1 LAAAAVLSLSFAAHA
16 VDCNS
21 LRLTHCGLPF
31 PNDEFT
37 VADSSSATGLRL
49 EVDDS
54 VVAPEAI
61 AKWGPELA
69 PSVIM
74 NGRNGFSA
82 LAAAYFELPADID
95 PASLPFGGGEAVVF
109 FDLNTGARIA
119 INAEQSP
126 LTDSEY
132 VTARKP
138 VLQVYPRSRFP
149 FGHKVL
155 AIVTD
160 KLKDKSGAAFAA
172 PEGVTAALS
181 AEGDVRYADV
191 RTFIAQHGIAADT
204 VRAFTTFTVNDEIQA
219 TGPLATLIEKVQ
231 SLPHPVRNLS
241 INLTPGKAIAATVR
255 GQLQITDFRTADG
268 GFDWSGKTSKS
279 DWIDF
284 DLYLPAQAQF
294 VSVPIVVYGHGIVA
308 FRQTAYLVAPGLAE
322 RGIATIAIDHPL
334 HGSRGSMTTEGE
346 SIVNIQKPE
355 YVPKLVGMSAQSP
368 LDFHSLLVAMRDT
381 LSHFDVF
388 NYKDGTRL
396 MYAPQGERAVLDM
409 DQLFF
414 TGTSL
419 GGIYGASF
427 ISTTPVKASYFHVS
441 GAGISQVFTHTIF
454 FDDLLQFEK
463 MFEGP
468 ATDLIVAA
476 SVLNHAI
483 DPADGLNFLH
493 LLRQPF
499 DNLLERPLFI
509 QYGVRDEVVVPQV
522 SWAAI
527 ETLDLPQ
534 EGDELAP
541 LPFAVRKQNG
551 IGDGWGFTQV
561 NTKLA
566 DLSNIAQLGGLG
578 DLATHLTFLE
588 PPGNDAYFLWVDH
601 MITPLVP
608 PILTDTDQD
617 GIADGADNC
626 PLLANVDQAD
636 KDNDGIGDA
645 CDDNS
650 IVDADGDG
658 ITDGTDNCPAVVN
671 PSQVDT
677 DGDGIGDDCDSS
689 DGGGNNGGGNTAD
702 TSSSGGGGA
711 SGVLLTLLMSSMLFW
726 RRRSRSRA

>member
-1 LAAAAVLSLSFAAHA
+1 MSLSFAVQA

-21 LRLTHCGLPF
+21 LKLTHCGLPF

-37 VADSSSATGLRL
+37 VTDSNSATGLRV

-69 PSVIM
+69 PSVVM

-82 LAAAYFELPADID
+82 LAPVYFELPADID
-95 PASLPFGGGEAVVF
+95 PATLPFSGGEAVVF
-109 FDLNTGARIA
+109 YDLDTGERVA

-126 LTDSEY
+126 LTDSDY
-132 VTARKP
+132 VTERKP

-149 FGHKVL
+149 FGHKLL

-160 KLKDKSGAAFAA
+160 KLKDRNGAAFAA
-172 PEGVTAALS
+172 PEGVITALA
-181 AEGDVRYADV
+181 GDGDARYAGV
-191 RTFIAQHGIAADT
+191 RAFLAEHNIAAIS
-204 VRAFTTFTVNDEIQA
+204 VRAFTTFTVNDEVQA

-231 SLPHPVRNLS
+231 SLPHPVRNIS
-241 INLTPGKAIAATVR
+241 INLTPGKPIAATVS
-255 GQLQITDFRTADG
+255 GQLQITDYRTADG
-268 GFDWSGKTSKS
+268 GFDWSGNTSKS

-308 FRQTAYLVAPGLAE
+308 FRQTAYLIAPGLAE

-368 LDFHSLLVAMRDT
+368 LDFHSLVVAMRDT
-381 LSHFDVF
+381 LSHFDAF
-388 NYKDGTRL
+388 KYKDGTRL
-396 MYAPQGERAVLDM
+396 LYAEQSERAMLDM
-409 DQLFF
+409 DKLFF

-427 ISTTPVKASYFHVS
+427 ISTTPVRASYFHVS
-441 GAGISQVFTHTIF
+441 GAGIGQVFTHTIF

-468 ATDLIVAA
+468 ATDLIFAA
-476 SVLNHAI
+476 SVLHHAI
-483 DPADGLNFLH
+483 DQADGLNFLH
-493 LLRQPF
+493 LLREPF

-509 QYGVRDEVVVPQV
+509 QYGARDEVVVSQV

-527 ETLDLPQ
+527 EVLDLPQ
-534 EGDELAP
+534 VGDELAP
-541 LPFAVRKQNG
+541 LPFAVRKQDG

-566 DLSNIAQLGGLG
+566 DLSNIEQLGGLG

-588 PPGNDAYFLWVDH
+588 PPGNDAFFRWADH

-608 PILTDTDQD
+608 AIITDTDQD

-626 PLLANVDQAD
+626 PLLANADQAD
-636 KDNDGIGDA
+636 ADDDGIGDV
-645 CDDNS
+645 CDDNATT
-650 IVDADGDG
+650 DTDGDG
-658 ITDGTDNCPAVVN
+658 ITDGNDNCPAVVN
-671 PSQVDT
+671 PSQLDT
-677 DGDGIGDDCDSS
+677 DGDGKGDECDN
-689 DGGGNNGGGNTAD
+689 GGGNNNGGNDGAGD
-702 TSSSGGGGA
+702 MSSGGGGA
-711 SGVLLTLLMSSMLFW
+711 AGWMLLLAATLFS
-726 RRRSRSRA
+726 RRRLRC